1 MFLRDVIYKFLDEH
15 GFADTGASEKTD
27 FTALQIR
34 LKKVND
40 FNTCIEDFL

>member
-1 MFLRDVIYKFLDEH
+1 MFLRNVIDKLLDKH
-15 GFADTGASEKTD
+15 GFTDAGASEKTD

>member
-1 MFLRDVIYKFLDEH
+1 MFLRNVIDKLHDKHCFTDA
-15 GFADTGASEKTD
+15 GTSEKTD